1 MENIVDELRWRGLIE
16 QFSDEEK
23 VRELFST
30 PQTVYCGFDPSASS
44 MHLGNFV
51 MISLLM
57 RLQRAGHRI
66 IALVG
71 GATGM
76 IGDPSGKS
84 KERNLQGKEAL
95 QANTASIRA
104 QLERFLDLE
113 DPRKGIILNN
123 YDWLGEM
130 ALIDFLRDYGKHFSV
145 NYMLSKEIVRSRLE
159 AGISFTEFSYQILQS
174 VDFLRLYDTE
184 GCRIQVGGNDQWGNL
199 TSGLEL
205 IRKARGEE
213 ASCAAMTAR
222 LITRADGKKFGKS
235 EDGALFLDPKL
246 TSPYKLYQ
254 YFINCTDEDAVR
266 YLKVFTFL
274 GREEIEAIEK
284 EHLASPG
291 MRIAQKRLASEVVSL
306 IHGEEARK
314 DAVALTEALFSGKVE
329 GLSKEQLDEIY
340 LGKEEILVPAGT
352 PILDA
357 LILVGMAPSKTQART
372 LLSQGSVSL
381 NGRRIE
387 PSEWEGLR
395 LEGKDALPGKRLLF
409 RKGKKNYYLA
419 TLGD

>member
-1 MENIVDELRWRGLIE
+1 MENIVDELIWRGLIE

-95 QANTASIRA
+95 RANTESIRA

-123 YDWLGEM
+123 YDWLGNM
-130 ALIDFLRDYGKHFSV
+130 SLIDFLRDYGKHFPV
-145 NYMLSKEIVRSRLE
+145 NYMLSKEIVRSRLDS
-159 AGISFTEFSYQILQS
+159 GISFTEFSYQILQS
-174 VDFLRLYDTE
+174 IDFLRLFDQE

-235 EDGALFLDPKL
+235 EDGALFLDPRL

-284 EHLASPG
+284 DHLASPG
-291 MRIAQKRLASEVVSL
+291 ARIAQRRLASEVVQL

-314 DAVALTEALFSGKVE
+314 DAIALTEALFSGHVE
-329 GLSKEQLDEIY
+329 GLSEEQLDEIY
-340 LGKEEILVPAGT
+340 LGKEEILVPSGT
-352 PILDA
+352 SVLDA
-357 LILVGMAPSKTQART
+357 LLLIGMAPSKTQART

-387 PSEWEGLR
+387 PSEWEGLL
-395 LEGKDALPGKRLLF
+395 LEEKCALPGRRLLF

-419 TLGD
+419 TLAK

>member
-16 QFSDEEK
+16 QFSDEGK

-95 QANTASIRA
+95 RANTASIRA

-130 ALIDFLRDYGKHFSV
+130 ALIDFLRDYGKYFSV

-213 ASCAAMTAR
+213 ASCAAMTDM
-222 LITRADGKKFGKS
+222 TPTGG
-235 EDGALFLDPKL
+235 
-246 TSPYKLYQ
+246 
-254 YFINCTDEDAVR
+254 
-266 YLKVFTFL
+266 
-274 GREEIEAIEK
+274 
-284 EHLASPG
+284 
-291 MRIAQKRLASEVVSL
+291 QKRSFLRSMS
-306 IHGEEARK
+306 
-314 DAVALTEALFSGKVE
+314 
-329 GLSKEQLDEIY
+329 
-340 LGKEEILVPAGT
+340 
-352 PILDA
+352 
-357 LILVGMAPSKTQART
+357 
-372 LLSQGSVSL
+372 SVSS
-381 NGRRIE
+381 G
-387 PSEWEGLR
+387 PSISPPTSQLSLCSTKSG
-395 LEGKDALPGKRLLF
+395 
-409 RKGKKNYYLA
+409 
-419 TLGD
+419 T

>member
-16 QFSDEEK
+16 QFSDEGK

-130 ALIDFLRDYGKHFSV
+130 ALIDFLRDYGKYFSV

-274 GREEIEAIEK
+274 GKEEIEAIEK

-314 DAVALTEALFSGKVE
+314 DAISLTEALFSGKVE

-352 PILDA
+352 PVLDA
-357 LILVGMAPSKTQART
+357 LILIGMAPSKTQART

-395 LEGKDALPGKRLLF
+395 LEEKDALPEKRLLF

-419 TLGD
+419 TLGK